1 MAFAVNMNKANVDVE
16 TWIMSIGEDP
26 MQYGVVTPGL
36 WAGGDVLT
44 IDESAQATVP
54 GTLHF
59 FTVGTDPNIQGIAN
73 GGTRDGRIRDPVALY
88 GKFVLTGEKVGVYRY
103 GKIRIRIAN
112 DLAAM
117 AVGDIA
123 QAAEDTQT
131 IEGETTEVC
140 AVADNMTWEVITTG
154 AGAVDDDDII
164 ALHTDISEVLGH
176 CVEAIAATPGEDKRG
191 KFVMNLQ
198 PYKVLTSA

>member
-1 MAFAVNMNKANVDVE
+1 MAFSKQMNAANVDVE

-36 WAGGDVLT
+36 WAGGDVLS
-44 IDESAQATVP
+44 IDESEQSTVP

-59 FTVGTDPNIQGIAN
+59 FTVGTDPNIQGI
-73 GGTRDGRIRDPVALY
+73 GVTGTRDNRMRDPVAMY

-112 DLAAM
+112 NLSAM
-117 AVGDIA
+117 AVGDIG

-140 AVADNMTWEVITTG
+140 AVATNMSWGTMTTANPSG
-154 AGAVDDDDII
+154 AEMVAI
-164 ALHTDISEVLGH
+164 HTDISEALGH
-176 CVEAIAATPGEDKRG
+176 CVEAIGATPGEDKRG

-198 PYKVLTSA
+198 PYKVLTLS

>member
-1 MAFAVNMNKANVDVE
+1 MAFSTQMTAANVDVE

-36 WAGGDVLT
+36 WAGGDVLA
-44 IDESAQATVP
+44 IDESAQSTTP

-59 FTVGTDPNIQGIAN
+59 FTVSTDPNIQGIAAT
-73 GGTRDGRIRDPVALY
+73 GTRDQRIRDPVALY

-112 DLAAM
+112 DATAI
-117 AVGDIA
+117 AVGDIG

-131 IEGETTEVC
+131 IEGETTEIC
-140 AVADNMTWEVITTG
+140 AVADNMSWEVITTG

-164 ALHTDISEVLGH
+164 ALHTDISECLGH
-176 CVEAIAATPGEDKRG
+176 FVEAIDATPGEDTRG
-191 KFVMNLQ
+191 KVVLNLQ
-198 PYKVLTSA
+198 PYKILTSA